1 MRDLRKDTCITAQ
14 IEKGEVKMKATNL
27 VECTG
32 YNPSSKEQI
41 EDRRNKKIRKRR
53 AVILMEI
60 EQEYMED
67 GENERITGNC

>member
-1 MRDLRKDTCITAQ
+1 
-14 IEKGEVKMKATNL
+14 MKATNL